1 MTDRKIVH
9 SNVTVGENGHLY
21 FAGADTVSL
30 AEKYGTPV
38 FLLDDSRV
46 RARVREYKEA
56 MRANFGEGSIPLFA
70 SKSLSF
76 KEIYRIMAEEG
87 IGTDIVSSGELFTA
101 VSAGFPM
108 ERAFFHG
115 NNKTDFDIR
124 YAIENRIGY
133 FIVDSMEE
141 LLLIDSYAQSAGIRQ
156 KILLRLTPGIDPHT
170 HKKISTG
177 GVDSKF
183 GSAIETGLAEKMT
196 KAALS
201 QTNVELCG
209 FHCHIGSQIF
219 DIEPYITAAD
229 IMLTFIGKMKEQFG
243 FTAKILNLGGGFGV
257 RYIESDPKISITE
270 NINAIGAYIRKKCAE
285 NDLLM
290 PIIYMEPGRSI
301 VADAGMTL
309 YTVGSVKE
317 IEGFKNYVSIDGG
330 MTDNPRYT
338 LYQSAYTILLAN
350 RADEEADFPCT
361 VGGRCCE
368 SGDLIQENV
377 MLPKPHRGD
386 ILAVLVTGAYN
397 YSMASNYNRITK
409 PPVVVLRNGAE
420 KLAVRR
426 ERFEDLVACDL

>member
-1 MTDRKIVH
+1 MDTKIVH
-9 SNVTVGENGHLY
+9 SNVTVGANGHLL
-21 FAGADTVSL
+21 FAGADTVAL

-38 FLLDDSRV
+38 FLLDDARV
-46 RARVREYKEA
+46 RTRVREYKEA
-56 MRANFGEGSIPLFA
+56 MARNFRKGSIPLFA

-76 KEIYRIMAEEG
+76 KEIYRMMAEEG

-101 VSAGFPM
+101 VCAGFPM

-115 NNKTDFDIR
+115 NNKTDFDIS
-124 YAIENRIGY
+124 YAIEHRIGY
-133 FIVDSMEE
+133 FIVDSIEE
-141 LLLIDSYAQSAGIRQ
+141 LTLIDEYAEKAGIRQ

-170 HKKISTG
+170 HQKISTG

-183 GSAIETGLAEKMT
+183 GSAIETGLAKRMT

-201 QTNVELCG
+201 KQSVELCG

-219 DIEPYITAAD
+219 EIEPYITAAD
-229 IMLTFIGKMKEQFG
+229 IMLSFIADMREEFG

-257 RYIESDPKISITE
+257 RYVESDPEINITA
-270 NINAIGAYIRKKCAE
+270 NIDAIGAHVRALCAQKE
-285 NDLLM
+285 IPL
-290 PIIYMEPGRSI
+290 PTIYMEPGRSI

-338 LYQSAYTILLAN
+338 LYQSAYTIRIAN
-350 RADEEADFPCT
+350 RADETADFCCT

-377 MLPKPHRGD
+377 MLPKPKRGD

-397 YSMASNYNRITK
+397 YSMASNYNRVTK
-409 PPVVVLRNGAE
+409 PPVVVLRNGE
-420 KLAVRR
+420 EILAVRR
-426 ERFEDLVACDL
+426 ERFEDLVACDI

>member
-1 MTDRKIVH
+1 MDRKIVH

-38 FLLDDSRV
+38 FLLDDARV
-46 RARVREYKEA
+46 RARIREYKEA
-56 MRANFGEGSIPLFA
+56 MQTNFGECSVPLFA

-115 NNKTDFDIR
+115 NNKTDFDIQ

-141 LLLIDSYAQSAGIRQ
+141 LFLIDSYAQKAGIRQ

-183 GSAIETGLAEKMT
+183 GSAIETGLAERIT

-201 QTNVELCG
+201 QTNIELCG

-219 DIEPYITAAD
+219 DIEPYLTAAE
-229 IMLTFIGKMKEQFG
+229 IMLSFIAKMKEKFG

-257 RYIESDPKISITE
+257 RYIESDPEISITE

-285 NDLLM
+285 TELSL
-290 PIIYMEPGRSI
+290 PTIYMEPGRSI

-309 YTVGSVKE
+309 YTVGTVKE

-350 RADEEADFPCT
+350 RADEKADFSCT
-361 VGGRCCE
+361 IGGRCCE

-377 MLPKPHRGD
+377 MLPKPIRGD

-397 YSMASNYNRITK
+397 YSMASHYNRVTK
-409 PPVVVLRNGAE
+409 PPVVVLRNGTE

-426 ERFEDLVACDL
+426 ERFEDLVACDI

>member
-1 MTDRKIVH
+1 MDRQIVH

-46 RARVREYKEA
+46 RARIREYKEA
-56 MRANFGEGSIPLFA
+56 MQTNFGESSVPLFA

-115 NNKTDFDIR
+115 NNKTDFDIQ

-141 LLLIDSYAQSAGIRQ
+141 LLLIDSYAQKAGIRQ

-183 GSAIETGLAEKMT
+183 GSAIETGLAERIT

-201 QTNVELCG
+201 QTNIELCG

-219 DIEPYITAAD
+219 DIEPYLTAAE
-229 IMLTFIGKMKEQFG
+229 IMLSFIAKMKEKFG

-257 RYIESDPKISITE
+257 RYVESDPEISITE

-285 NDLLM
+285 TELSL
-290 PIIYMEPGRSI
+290 PTIYMEPGRSI

-309 YTVGSVKE
+309 YTVGTVKE

-338 LYQSAYTILLAN
+338 LYQSAYTIRLAN
-350 RADEEADFPCT
+350 RADEKADFSCT
-361 VGGRCCE
+361 IGGRCCE

-377 MLPKPHRGD
+377 IIPKPKRGD

-397 YSMASNYNRITK
+397 YSMASHYNRVTK
-409 PPVVVLRNGAE
+409 PPVVVLRNGTE

-426 ERFEDLVACDL
+426 ERFEDLVACDI